1 MGLTREGM
9 TMELEAVG
17 CYICGSR
24 RSSPWGAEGDFT
36 MVKCG
41 ECGLVYLNPRP
52 AAHEIDEAARTGLHK
67 AGPGT
72 LNAIGRYSA
81 KKVAAYRAKLTPLLS
96 HFQHQHATWRWLD
109 IGAGFG
115 ELVEALQALSPGG
128 SAIRGIEPCEP
139 KVHKARSK
147 GLAVTSQ
154 PLSTVRERFTH
165 VSLINVY
172 SHLPDPARFLGDLHG
187 IMVPGAFLLLVTG
200 NGGDIP
206 RNEFPGSLYLPDH
219 LSFAGEKNLR
229 TVLDDAGYDVITIA
243 QHAESPTLDSV
254 PVAFAKNVAR
264 RLTGR
269 PPVPRSLPS
278 GSRFR
283 SLWIVARRR
292 STAPAAHG

>member
-1 MGLTREGM
+1 
-9 TMELEAVG
+9 MELEAVG

-24 RSSPWGAEGDFT
+24 RSSPWGAEGGFT

-41 ECGLVYLNPRP
+41 DCGLVYLNPRP

-67 AGPGT
+67 AGLGT
-72 LNAIGRYSA
+72 LNAVGRYSA
-81 KKVAAYRAKLTPLLS
+81 RKVASYRAKLTPLLS
-96 HFQHQHATWRWLD
+96 HLQHPQPAWHWLD

-115 ELVEALQALSPGG
+115 ELVEALQQLSPGG
-128 SAIRGIEPCEP
+128 SDIRGIEPCEP
-139 KVHKARSK
+139 KVNTARSK

-172 SHLPDPARFLGDLHG
+172 SHLPDPASFLADLHR
-187 IMVPGAFLLLVTG
+187 IMVPGAYLLLVTG
-200 NGGDIP
+200 NGGDIS
-206 RNEFPGSLYLPDH
+206 RSEFPGSLYLPDH
-219 LSFAGEKNLR
+219 LSFAGEMNLR
-229 TVLDDAGYDVITIA
+229 TVLDDAHYDVVTIT
-243 QHAESPTLDSV
+243 QHAESPTLDSL
-254 PVAFAKNVAR
+254 PVAFAKNIAR

-269 PPVPRSLPS
+269 SPVPRWLPR

-292 STAPAAHG
+292 SAAPAADA